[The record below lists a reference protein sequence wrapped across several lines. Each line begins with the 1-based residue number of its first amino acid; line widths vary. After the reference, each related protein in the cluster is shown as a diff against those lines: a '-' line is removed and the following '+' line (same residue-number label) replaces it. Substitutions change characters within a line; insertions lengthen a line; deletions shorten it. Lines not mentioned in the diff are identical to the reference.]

1 MWCWCSFP
9 SSWLG
14 GRLGSLILEWWALSK
29 HHCCIIRKKILT
41 LTTHHRFPW
50 KPKPKRSGERRHS
63 DQIILRTRG
72 RRYLQE
78 VARGA
83 CWPGFRF
90 HSITEKSPH
99 SKPTYHHQTSTGQ
112 NSDSMCSNI
121 LYKELKPGGFLA
133 FTQHRK
139 VTVLILSL
147 ISTVFESDFC
157 RYVEG
162 STLYEGSVRNFYSPF
177 ESPDA
182 SDDDEEVG
190 NISPTHKRHFLQF
203 WLWIGQF
210 RNSCD
215 VFTCVNI
222 SWKTVGWG
230 CQGSSE
236 GDRTFPSML
245 RWERISSCILHQ
257 TPGAVCRGVYYSS
270 KIHSFKTLLSSNLL
284 GEQIYNLKFSF
295 VCKLDHG
302 MLSHYKGNI

>member
-1 MWCWCSFP
+1 MCSLKGFQFLNVFLKGFPVFKCVLGRFSSTNGTISRSHMMWCWCSFP

-99 SKPTYHHQTSTGQ
+99 SKPTNHHQTSTGH

-121 LYKELKPGGFLA
+121 F
-133 FTQHRK
+133 
-139 VTVLILSL
+139 
-147 ISTVFESDFC
+147 
-157 RYVEG
+157 
-162 STLYEGSVRNFYSPF
+162 
-177 ESPDA
+177 
-182 SDDDEEVG
+182 
-190 NISPTHKRHFLQF
+190 
-203 WLWIGQF
+203 
-210 RNSCD
+210 
-215 VFTCVNI
+215 
-222 SWKTVGWG
+222 
-230 CQGSSE
+230 
-236 GDRTFPSML
+236 
-245 RWERISSCILHQ
+245 
-257 TPGAVCRGVYYSS
+257 
-270 KIHSFKTLLSSNLL
+270 
-284 GEQIYNLKFSF
+284 
-295 VCKLDHG
+295 
-302 MLSHYKGNI
+302 